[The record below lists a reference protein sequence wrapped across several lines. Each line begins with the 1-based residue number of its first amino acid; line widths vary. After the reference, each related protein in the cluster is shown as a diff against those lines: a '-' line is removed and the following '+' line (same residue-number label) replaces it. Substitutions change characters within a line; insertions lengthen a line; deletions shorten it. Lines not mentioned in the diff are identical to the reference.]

1 MCSSEA
7 ESVGHALWRCVSA
20 QAVWCCCQGPIQKS
34 SVAAEEF
41 IDFFDALCDRLEDTE
56 LEGFVSIAHK
66 IWIRLNRVVFGGAVL
81 PPTVLIKQALELVE
95 DFRKTQV
102 GTVELGQGELTSNGR
117 WYRPTPNSIKINW
130 DAALDGRKK
139 LMGVGI
145 IARDCQGVVK
155 AAMCDDIPYIRD
167 PIIAKAIAA
176 RCAVL
181 FGRNLGFDSVD
192 LEGDAR
198 EIILALEKTEDA
210 DSIHGFLL
218 EETRQILESLPSWRV
233 SHVRREGNT
242 VAHLLAKFALS
253 QQSQRVWLNSCPS
266 MLVNAVNADIY

>member
-20 QAVWCCCQGPIQKS
+20 QAVWCCCEGPIQKS

-81 PPTVLIKQALELVE
+81 HPTVLIKQALELVE

-117 WYRPTPNSIKINW
+117 WYRPTPNSIKIN
-130 DAALDGRKK
+130 
-139 LMGVGI
+139 
-145 IARDCQGVVK
+145 
-155 AAMCDDIPYIRD
+155 
-167 PIIAKAIAA
+167 
-176 RCAVL
+176 
-181 FGRNLGFDSVD
+181 
-192 LEGDAR
+192 
-198 EIILALEKTEDA
+198 
-210 DSIHGFLL
+210 
-218 EETRQILESLPSWRV
+218 
-233 SHVRREGNT
+233 
-242 VAHLLAKFALS
+242 
-253 QQSQRVWLNSCPS
+253 
-266 MLVNAVNADIY
+266 